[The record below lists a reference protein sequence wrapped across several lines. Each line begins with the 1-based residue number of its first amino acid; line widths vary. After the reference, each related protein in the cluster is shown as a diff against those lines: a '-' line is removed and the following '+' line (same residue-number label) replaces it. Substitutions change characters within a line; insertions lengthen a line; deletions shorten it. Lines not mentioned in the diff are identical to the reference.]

1 MAEMAEMAERFLI
14 YYLPVLY
21 NEKKPPN
28 AWRKEWRKEHK
39 KISTLIVTLVFCKF
53 HKKISTLIV
62 TLIFVKII
70 ENPNG
75 WKFPLVEY
83 QDIKEKT
90 ITTP

>member
-1 MAEMAEMAERFLI
+1 MAETAEMAERFLI

-39 KISTLIVTLVFCKF
+39 KISTLIVTLVF
-53 HKKISTLIV
+53 
-62 TLIFVKII
+62 VKII

-83 QDIKEKT
+83 QDIKQKI